1 MYQSEHYV
9 DEQDLKNSL
18 CSLKNEISIKV
29 TLNRATIL
37 FLAQAYKTTAITDI
51 TVCSAI
57 SLVEQ
62 SLTGLWLNCKVRQ
75 ASALW
80 YYRSCL
86 SSNIETLR
94 LNNSEVAI
102 GHFSCPSLN

>member
-1 MYQSEHYV
+1 MRALTGDVLYVGHFSKQTKLVTLKELQVSECIKV
-9 DEQDLKNSL
+9 NTIDEQDLKNSL

-62 SLTGLWLNCKVRQ
+62 SLTGL
-75 ASALW
+75 
-80 YYRSCL
+80 
-86 SSNIETLR
+86 
-94 LNNSEVAI
+94 
-102 GHFSCPSLN
+102 